1 MIAAALAPVMLAA
14 CAPLV
19 VPAGRREG
27 PPRLTEDR
35 YVAADGT
42 ALPLASW
49 PAANGAAPRAIIL
62 GLHGFGDYRNAF
74 EEPAEIWSAA
84 GIATYAYDQRG
95 FGASPTRDRWPGT
108 DTLVGDAKAVAALLR
123 ARHREVPLYIA
134 GESMGGAVA
143 LVAADRGVAA
153 DGLILLAPAVRSRKS
168 LGQLVTAGVWFFTHT
183 IPWLPLGP
191 TSIDFHPTD
200 NPETLEKLRKDPL
213 MLRNPRI
220 DMGAGLLDLMDAA
233 CAAAEN
239 VQMPY
244 ILLHGLGDRIVPA
257 DPVRDVIELMPRRP
271 DSKLAFY
278 KHGYHL
284 LLRDKEG
291 PKVSADIVAWV
302 EDHEAPLP
310 SGADANDVQP
320 KMAALWGSRRPRQ
333 PVPVTATTNISR
345 GQ

>member
-14 CAPLV
+14 CSPLI
-19 VPAGRREG
+19 VPAGKREG
-27 PPRLTEDR
+27 PPRLTDDR
-35 YVAADGT
+35 YVAADGA

-49 PAANGAAPRAIIL
+49 PAADGVEPKAVVL

-74 EEPAEIWSAA
+74 EEPAEVWSKA

-95 FGASPTRDRWPGT
+95 FGASPTRDHWPGT
-108 DTLVGDAKAVAALLR
+108 DTLVDDAKAVAALLR
-123 ARHREVPLYIA
+123 ARHPHVPLYIA

-143 LVAADRGVAA
+143 LVAADRGISA

-168 LGQLVTAGVWFFTHT
+168 LGQLVAAGVWFFTHT
-183 IPWLPLGP
+183 IPWLPIGP
-191 TSIDFHPTD
+191 TSIDFRPTD
-200 NPETLEKLRKDPL
+200 NPKTIEKLQKDPL

-244 ILLHGLGDRIVPA
+244 ILLHGLEDRIVPTG
-257 DPVRDVIELMPRRP
+257 PVREVIELMPRRP

-278 KHGYHL
+278 KRGYHL

-291 PKVSADIVAWV
+291 PKVSADIVAWI
-302 EDHEAPLP
+302 ENHAASLP
-310 SGADANDVQP
+310 SGADASEVETR
-320 KMAALWGSRRPRQ
+320 MAALWGSRRGRQ
-333 PVPVTATTNISR
+333 QPPPPPATNISR
-345 GQ
+345 SE